1 MAMSAEEVPV
11 SAETAWLSPD
21 ELQTWRALH
30 GVVSA
35 VPEVLG
41 SQLRRQVN
49 LSFLEYYVLA
59 CLSEQPDRTLRM
71 SRLALL
77 ASSELSRLSHLIRRL
92 ETRGLV
98 RREPDPAD
106 RRFTLAVLTA
116 EGQAMVLKAA
126 PVHVEHVR
134 HLIFDVLDESEQHA
148 LRGAL
153 TKILSKLIGGL

>member
-1 MAMSAEEVPV
+1 MAS
-11 SAETAWLSPD
+11 SPPCPRSWAANCGARS
-21 ELQTWRALH
+21 TC
-30 GVVSA
+30 
-35 VPEVLG
+35 
-41 SQLRRQVN
+41 
-49 LSFLEYYVLA
+49 SFLEYYVLA

-77 ASSELSRLSHLIRRL
+77 ASSELSGLSHLIRRL

-116 EGQAMVLKAA
+116 EGQAMVLQAA

-153 TKILSKLIGGL
+153 TKILSKLIGSL